1 MSAPTAEVVICGA
14 GIAGVAAAYHLAVRR
29 GVRSVVL
36 VDERPPLSLTSDK
49 SAESYR
55 NWWPGPGD
63 DMAALM
69 NRSIDLMEELA
80 GESDNVFL
88 MNRRGYLFA
97 TAKPGQV
104 EGYVKVAEDAAAR
117 GVGPLRLHRS
127 AGGDYRPSPATGYEG
142 QPTGTDVVTDPAP
155 DPPPLPLP
163 RRGDGRAAARAP
175 LRLVQRPAA
184 RHVHARARAR
194 SGRAPDRGA
203 SGRGGDGGGRV
214 SGVRVSGAGGGRT
227 IGTPRFVNA
236 AGPYVK
242 AVGRLLDV
250 EIPVFCERHAKVA
263 FHDTQGVVPRHAP
276 MMIWTDPVRLP
287 WSDDERE
294 ELGQA
299 EGLRHLLDEMPAG
312 VHGRPEGGGDSP
324 VMLGVW
330 TYDVEPMEPRFPV
343 EFDPAYAEIVI
354 RGMTRLIPGLGAYVP
369 RLPKHFVDGGY
380 YTKTE
385 ENRLL
390 VGTAPGR
397 GRVHAGGALRLRDD
411 VLERRRRSAG
421 RLHRGAAAPPVRARV
436 PPRSLPGSRL
446 PDAARRVGGFGAALA
461 LAPVLHRVAQD
472 QLELRPTDRRGAP
485 PTAGAAGFS
494 VPSIRA
500 GTSRSPY
507 SRCAVRPLGMPTSR
521 ISDMER
527 PWQRLAPLRV
537 ASGRAT
543 GTPISSAARR
553 CRSGDVA

>member
-1 MSAPTAEVVICGA
+1 MSVPTAEVVICGA

-29 GVRSVVL
+29 GIRSVVL

-69 NRSIDLMEELA
+69 NRSIDLMEDLA
-80 GESDNVFL
+80 RESDNVFL

-97 TAKPGQV
+97 TGQPGQI
-104 EGYVKVAEDAAAR
+104 EGYVKAAEDAAAR
-117 GVGPLRLHRS
+117 GVGPLRRHRS
-127 AGGDYRPSPATGYEG
+127 SGGDYQPSPATGFEG
-142 QPTGTDVVTDPAP
+142 QPTGTDVVTDPG
-155 DPPPLPLP
+155 LI
-163 RRGDGRAAARAP
+163 RRHFSYLSEETVA
-175 LRLVQRPAA
+175 LL
-184 RHVHARARAR
+184 HARRCGWFSGQQLGMYMLERAR
-194 SGRAPDRGA
+194 EAGVRLIEGRVDAVETA
-203 SGRGGDGGGRV
+203 GGRV
-214 SGVRVSGAGGGRT
+214 TGARVSGGGGARI

-242 AVGRLLDV
+242 AIGRLLDL

-276 MMIWTDPVRLP
+276 MMIWTDPVTLP
-287 WSDDERE
+287 WSAEERE
-294 ELGQA
+294 ELAQA
-299 EGLRHLLDEMPAG
+299 EGLRHLLEEMPAG

-354 RGMTRLIPGLGAYVP
+354 RGMTRLIPGLGAYLP

-390 VGTAPGR
+390 SGPLPVEGAY
-397 GRVHAGGALRLRDD
+397 VLGAL
-411 VLERRRRSAG
+411 SG
-421 RLHRGAAAPPVRARV
+421 YGMMSSNGAAD
-436 PPRSLPGSRL
+436 L
-446 PDAARRVGGFGAALA
+446 LA
-461 LAPVLHRVAQD
+461 DYIA
-472 QLELRPTDRRGAP
+472 E
-485 PTAGAAGFS
+485 
-494 VPSIRA
+494 
-500 GTSRSPY
+500 
-507 SRCAVRPLGMPTSR
+507 RPLPR
-521 ISDMER
+521 YA
-527 PWQRLAPLRV
+527 PAFRLDRYQDPAYRTLLARWGD
-537 ASGRAT
+537 SGQL
-543 GTPISSAARR
+543 
-553 CRSGDVA
+553 

>member
-1 MSAPTAEVVICGA
+1 MCAETAEVVICGA

-29 GVRSVVL
+29 GVRSVVI
-36 VDERPPLSLTSDK
+36 VDERPPLTLTSDK

-69 NRSIDLMEELA
+69 NRSIDLMEDLA
-80 GESDNVFL
+80 RESDNVFL

-97 TAKPGQV
+97 TAQPEQIA
-104 EGYVKVAEDAAAR
+104 GYVKAAEDAAAR

-142 QPTGTDVVTDPAP
+142 QPTGTDVVTDPE
-155 DPPPLPLP
+155 LI
-163 RRGDGRAAARAP
+163 RRHFPYLAEDTVA
-175 LRLVQRPAA
+175 LL
-184 RHVHARARAR
+184 HARRCGWFSGQQLGMYMLERAR
-194 SGRAPDRGA
+194 EAGVRLIEGRVDGVETAGGRVTGARVSG
-203 SGRGGDGGGRV
+203 GGGR
-214 SGVRVSGAGGGRT
+214 RT

-236 AGPYVK
+236 AGPHVK
-242 AVGRLLDV
+242 AIGRLLDV

-263 FHDTQGVVPRHAP
+263 FHDTQAVVPRHAP

-294 ELGQA
+294 ELVQA
-299 EGLRHLLDEMPAG
+299 ESLRHLLEEMPAG

-324 VMLGVW
+324 IMLGVW

-354 RGMTRLIPGLGAYVP
+354 RGMTRLIPGLRAYVP

-390 VGTAPGR
+390 SGPLPVEGAY
-397 GRVHAGGALRLRDD
+397 VLGGL
-411 VLERRRRSAG
+411 SG
-421 RLHRGAAAPPVRARV
+421 YGMMSSNGAAD
-436 PPRSLPGSRL
+436 L
-446 PDAARRVGGFGAALA
+446 LA
-461 LAPVLHRVAQD
+461 DYIA
-472 QLELRPTDRRGAP
+472 E
-485 PTAGAAGFS
+485 
-494 VPSIRA
+494 
-500 GTSRSPY
+500 
-507 SRCAVRPLGMPTSR
+507 RPLPR
-521 ISDMER
+521 YA
-527 PWQRLAPLRV
+527 PAFRLDRYESPAYRALL
-537 ASGRAT
+537 ADWGDSGQL
-543 GTPISSAARR
+543 
-553 CRSGDVA
+553 